1 MIGLYVL
8 IIISNLI
15 IIGGISTCQRYLEA
29 ILEETQNGDDNST
42 GIEA

>member
-1 MIGLYVL
+1 MIGLYAL

-15 IIGGISTCQRYLEA
+15 IIGGISACQQYLEA
-29 ILEETQNGDDNST
+29 ILEEVRHGDDNST